1 MTQTIAVLDSNVLIP
16 ENLGSFL
23 ATCAYTGSFTPV
35 LSTFAF
41 DEVVRNFPIA
51 NNRMAKM
58 ESAFAEYF
66 VTPTIQEIKQ
76 VKLWN
81 SPEDA
86 HIVAAAL
93 ISKAQVIVTKDLALT
108 QEINAQEDFELKA
121 LSPFEFLVELSQTNA
136 IAIRNAVALM
146 ASMRKRPE
154 QWTPVKVIES
164 LIDFD
169 QLANSQFIQSL
180 NEMFTGD

>member
-1 MTQTIAVLDSNVLIP
+1 MTQVVAVLDANVLIP

-41 DEVVRNFPIA
+41 NEVVRNFPIA
-51 NNRMAKM
+51 TNRMAKM

-66 VTPTIQEIKQ
+66 VTPTIQDIKQ
-76 VKLWN
+76 VELLN

-93 ISKAQVIVTKDLALT
+93 VSHAQVIVTNDLAMAK
-108 QEINAQEDFELKA
+108 EINSREDFKFEA
-121 LSPFEFLVELSQTNA
+121 LCPFEFLVELSKTNA
-136 IAIRNAVALM
+136 VAIRNAVDLM

-154 QWTPVKVIES
+154 QWTPVKVIDS
-164 LIDFD
+164 LIDFN
-169 QLANSQFIQSL
+169 QPANPQFIQL
-180 NEMFTGD
+180 LYEMFDEG